1 MASNLSSVQSF
12 IMEFVQRASRIGRE
26 MNATK
31 LTLSSGLEPT
41 KGYVTSGDSLT
52 LPQIISATWV
62 VPHGRTLEDFP
73 RDCSLHQPAYRA
85 WYHRES
91 EIVTLPLWISTSKS
105 SETTFTWSFI
115 LIQV

>member
-1 MASNLSSVQSF
+1 MESNQSSVQSF

-31 LTLSSGLEPT
+31 LTLSSEPRPMPVLET
-41 KGYVTSGDSLT
+41 YGDWLT
-52 LPQIISATWV
+52 LPLIISATWD
-62 VPHGRTLEDFP
+62 VPPGTTLKGFP
-73 RDCSLHQPAYRA
+73 MDCSQHQPAYRA

-91 EIVTLPLWISTSKS
+91 ETATLPLWISTSKS